1 MSPTAGVLVTGGAGY
16 VGSHAAKALVRS
28 GRRVVVLDDLSTG
41 HADAVRFG
49 TLVRGDAGDEASV
62 ERLLREEHLGAVL
75 HFAGRI
81 SVEESVRDPAGYRR
95 ANVDVT
101 AALARAAR
109 RAGVAAFVFSSSA
122 AVYGTP
128 DRAPIPEDAAVRPES
143 PYGASKAEAERVL
156 AGSGL
161 AVACLRYFNAAGAD
175 PAAGLGERHDPET
188 HLVPLALRAAAAGT
202 PLAVFGLDWPTED
215 GTCVRDYVHVADLAT
230 AHVAALERLES
241 GRGGGTWNL
250 GTGRGA
256 SVLEVAAAVE
266 RATGRRLARTPSPR
280 RAGDAAVLVADPAR
294 ARADLGWRPTQSDL
308 DRVVAD
314 AWAFLRGRLSA

>member
-1 MSPTAGVLVTGGAGY
+1 MTAAGGVLVTGGAGY
-16 VGSHAAKALVRS
+16 VGSHVAKALVDA

-41 HADAVRFG
+41 HEDAARFG
-49 TLVRGDAGDEASV
+49 TLVVGDAGDEAGV
-62 ERLLREEHLGAVL
+62 ERLLEREGLTAVC

-81 SVEESVRDPAGYRR
+81 SVAESVVDPAGYRR

-101 AALARAAR
+101 AALARAAAK
-109 RAGVAAFVFSSSA
+109 AGVRALVFSSSA

-128 DRAPIPEDAAVRPES
+128 DRVPIPEEAPLKPAS
-143 PYGASKAEAERVL
+143 PYGASKVEAERVL
-156 AGSGL
+156 AASGL
-161 AVACLRYFNAAGAD
+161 DVACLRYFNAAGAD

-188 HLVPLALRAAAAGT
+188 HLVPLALVAAAAGK
-202 PLAVFGLDWPTED
+202 PLDVFGDDWPTPD
-215 GTCVRDYVHVADLAT
+215 GTCVRDYVHVVDLAA
-230 AHVAALERLES
+230 AHVAALERLEA

-266 RATGRRLARTPSPR
+266 RAVGRPLAVRASPR
-280 RAGDAAVLVADPAR
+280 RAGDAATLVADSGR
-294 ARADLGWRPTQSDL
+294 ARADLRWSPTRCAL

-314 AWAFLRGRLSA
+314 AWAFARGRLSS